1 MILIAD
7 SGSTKT
13 HWVLADQSGK
23 STSVYSEGI
32 NPFFMD
38 ADQIGKTLSDCFA
51 DVELDG
57 LEAIY
62 FYGAGCSLPDKC
74 ALVAEALRDFFGG
87 PKIEV
92 NSDLLAAARALFGSD
107 KGVACILGT
116 GSNAAVYNGMD
127 FDRRIK
133 SYGYLLGDE
142 GSGSY
147 LGRKLLQDYIREEMP
162 VDLRHLFEAEFKLSH
177 EQILENVYRKSF
189 PNRYLAGFATFAS
202 PNLQHPYIKEI
213 VSNSFKDFVRFPLQ
227 SLDFDRRLPIGF
239 VGSIA
244 FHFRD
249 LLGTILEENKLIPGP
264 IVRAPIHKLLDF
276 HLNRF

>member
-1 MILIAD
+1 
-7 SGSTKT
+7 
-13 HWVLADQSGK
+13 
-23 STSVYSEGI
+23 
-32 NPFFMD
+32 MD
-38 ADQIGKTLSDCFA
+38 AGQIRETLSVCFSN
-51 DVELDG
+51 VEIDG
-57 LEAIY
+57 LEEVY

-74 ALVAEALRDFFGG
+74 TLVAEALRDFFGG

-202 PNLQHPYIKEI
+202 SNLQHPYIREI
-213 VSNSFKDFVRFPLQ
+213 VRNSFKDFVRFPLQ

-264 IVRAPIHKLLDF
+264 IVRAPIQKLLDF
-276 HLNRF
+276 HIDKI